1 MSKEIEF
8 HVEYSPEHELAT
20 EKAIL
25 KPAAFEITSE
35 SIRTLQNV
43 CIFRFDLVYLN
54 NHYQDIYFH
63 IDFVVFLVYDNNH

>member
-8 HVEYSPEHELAT
+8 NVEYSPEHELAT

-35 SIRTLQNV
+35 SIRTMQNV
-43 CIFRFDLVYLN
+43 CILN
-54 NHYQDIYFH
+54 LILF
-63 IDFVVFLVYDNNH
+63 IKIFVCISISLFF